1 MLARFSICVQAG
13 RVTCGGNNPLQSCSL
28 AKVIYS
34 EKDLPESCAQQV
46 FASLPRYHAP
56 MIWFRASSNYTNR
69 CFLLSIPAMVVTPR
83 WNRLNCLGTS
93 TLAGAL
99 PSWPITIG
107 YPNWFHHFGHPPTA
121 ISSPPPPP
129 IYSSHPIT
137 SSLCVNH

>member
-1 MLARFSICVQAG
+1 MM
-13 RVTCGGNNPLQSCSL
+13 GGSPCASDNLL
-28 AKVIYS
+28 RLYWLGKVFYS

-56 MIWFRASSNYTNR
+56 MIWFRASSNYTSH
-69 CFLLSIPAMVVTPR
+69 CFSLSIPAMIVTPR

-107 YPNWFHHFGHPPTA
+107 YPNWFQHFGQPPTA